1 MASEL
6 PSRSRAANVSA
17 NEPFSLRAPVA
28 SAWETLPQL
37 VPAGNAD
44 ESQRALIVRL
54 GPHLKRPMTAIGT
67 WRTLVPTMTMSAFDP
82 KRTS

>member
-1 MASEL
+1 MFL
-6 PSRSRAANVSA
+6 LTSRLAFVRL
-17 NEPFSLRAPVA
+17 SL
-28 SAWETLPQL
+28 LLGKLLNHILQPQL